1 MKLPLILIVS
11 IIGAGSGGCAAI
23 GTVEDKVVDGVSR
36 YCGTVLQS
44 ERAVVRGRIN
54 AKLEAKGHSV
64 AVTCN
69 GDS

>member
-1 MKLPLILIVS
+1 MKLPLILIAAAFVT
-11 IIGAGSGGCAAI
+11 ACAAI